1 MALDYRP
8 LAIQRDDMFGPTGP
22 GRCAIL
28 SLDKCPNLWYIIVM
42 KEKENRDEITFHGFV
57 SEDDET
63 YYGCDTITAPDGK
76 EYPIRDRD

>member
-1 MALDYRP
+1 MSHLVCYTR
-8 LAIQRDDMFGPTGP
+8 RM
-22 GRCAIL
+22 
-28 SLDKCPNLWYIIVM
+28 IIETDM
-42 KEKENRDEITFHGFV
+42 KEKENRDEITFRGFV

>member
-1 MALDYRP
+1 M
-8 LAIQRDDMFGPTGP
+8 
-22 GRCAIL
+22 
-28 SLDKCPNLWYIIVM
+28 IIETDM